1 MSEMRHAMAE
11 QDAAILDYLDGLLR
25 ESDVVNAN
33 VANLTL
39 ISSADAAPAP
49 AIDDDPSD
57 WSLAEADA
65 EHMESPDDAM
75 SPEAFSEAT
84 MEVSSSGQPLD
95 DDASVVAAA
104 TEAAV
109 SSGTLADQEAPTAE
123 EPTIGAMPAEP
134 VEEIEPSAVMTM
146 NGAEVP
152 EPSPVEDEV
161 PATRTGGAA
170 TVDAHYLTLRVGS
183 IKLAFARDEIDAIMR
198 DAEIEPLR
206 GAPEQVA
213 GSVLHDGKRRMVLS
227 LAPVV
232 IGHAAVPQMQTVVM
246 LGGGLWGVAGGEV
259 VEDMVVNIDQVK
271 WRSPMERH
279 DVRPW
284 LAGLSRADGVAIVD
298 TAALRRALA
307 GTS

>member
-1 MSEMRHAMAE
+1 
-11 QDAAILDYLDGLLR
+11 
-25 ESDVVNAN
+25 
-33 VANLTL
+33 
-39 ISSADAAPAP
+39 
-49 AIDDDPSD
+49 
-57 WSLAEADA
+57 
-65 EHMESPDDAM
+65 
-75 SPEAFSEAT
+75 
-84 MEVSSSGQPLD
+84 
-95 DDASVVAAA
+95 VAASA
-104 TEAAV
+104 TETAV
-109 SSGTLADQEAPTAE
+109 NSETLANQEASSMADLEEPTAE
-123 EPTIGAMPAEP
+123 ESIVNEMPAEP
-134 VEEIEPSAVMTM
+134 VEAIEPSAVMSM
-146 NGAEVP
+146 DGAEMP
-152 EPSPVEDEV
+152 EPSPVEDEA
-161 PATRTGGAA
+161 PTTQAGAAA
-170 TVDAHYLTLRVGS
+170 TVDVHYLTLRVGS
-183 IKLAFARDEIDAIMR
+183 IKLAFARDEIDAIMP

-213 GSVLHDGKRRMVLS
+213 GSVMHDGKRRMVLS

-298 TAALRRALA
+298 TAALRRALS